1 MDSLAGGQLERY
13 LRLSS
18 LETELH
24 TDLGIGKHLYSL
36 TRLLLGGG
44 NPVASWEGKIAN
56 LMGFVLRDPGAQSH
70 RRQEAE
76 GGATERNFRVLVS
89 CLDALGEVI
98 YSLGTSAD

>member
-36 TRLLLGGG
+36 THLLLGGG

-56 LMGFVLRDPGAQSH
+56 LMGFVLHDPGAQSH
-70 RRQEAE
+70 RRQ
-76 GGATERNFRVLVS
+76 GCGVTERNFRVLVS
-89 CLDALGEVI
+89 CLDAPGGVI

>member
-1 MDSLAGGQLERY
+1 MDSLAAGQLERY

-36 TRLLLGGG
+36 THLLLGGG
-44 NPVASWEGKIAN
+44 NSVASWEGKIAK
-56 LMGFVLRDPGAQSH
+56 LMGFVLHTTQRHKATGDKGVESL
-70 RRQEAE
+70 RR
-76 GGATERNFRVLVS
+76 TFRVLVS
-89 CLDALGEVI
+89 CLDAPGGVI